1 MAKSWEKE
9 HCNGWLVVILF
20 IAIIIGLLFFL
31 GNLDISRFD
40 YERLVLYS
48 ILMIFG
54 ITMSTETVLYRRLK
68 EEEAK
73 LREDL
78 EKLKKEV
85 KQIKK

>member
-1 MAKSWEKE
+1 MAKSLKNE
-9 HCNGWLVVILF
+9 HCNGWLVAILF

-54 ITMSTETVLYRRLK
+54 ISMSTETVLYKRLK
-68 EEEAK
+68 REEAK
-73 LREDL
+73 LREEI

-85 KQIKK
+85 KQVKK

>member
-1 MAKSWEKE
+1 MAKSFKKE
-9 HCNGWLVVILF
+9 HCNGWLVAILF
-20 IAIIIGLLFFL
+20 IAIIMGLLFFL
-31 GNLDISRFD
+31 GNLDISRYD

-54 ITMSTETVLYRRLK
+54 ITMSTETVLYKRLK

-73 LREDL
+73 LKKEI